1 MRYHFFTIYT
11 KITVI
16 LQKNKPTKWEV
27 LGRNGKFWEVLG
39 THSPQTPYL
48 CTVFQTH
55 KINKP
60 MNKISTSVIIGIV
73 CVVLLG
79 VLVYLNRDKF
89 GTKKATADVPADD
102 TTAAV

>member
-1 MRYHFFTIYT
+1 MGSFG
-11 KITVI
+11 K
-16 LQKNKPTKWEV
+16 KWEV
-27 LGRNGKFWEVLG
+27 LGSCFPKTL
-39 THSPQTPYL
+39 YL

-73 CVVLLG
+73 CVALLG

-89 GTKKATADVPADD
+89 GTKKAPADAPAD
-102 TTAAV
+102 ETPTEA